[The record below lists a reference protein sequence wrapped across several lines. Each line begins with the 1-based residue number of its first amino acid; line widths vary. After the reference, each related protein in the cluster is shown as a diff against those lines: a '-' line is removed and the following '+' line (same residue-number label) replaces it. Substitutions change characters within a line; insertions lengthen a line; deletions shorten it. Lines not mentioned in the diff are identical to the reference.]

1 VDGVHFDYIRY
12 ENYAGSYG
20 AADRERF
27 ERDTQSKVDKWP
39 EGVLPKSGDRP
50 EGVRH
55 GAFLEWRVQQVS
67 NVVEACAKA
76 VRAARPDCKLS
87 AAVYPAWP
95 SHRLLVGQDWPR
107 WLKEGWIDFACPMS
121 YDAPAYY
128 DRHEQRVIA
137 QREAAGPFPLYSG
150 IGAWLQPDAVAVAD
164 QIATDRAHGVDG
176 FVLFSYTPELGEDVL
191 PRLHEGLLR

>member
-1 VDGVHFDYIRY
+1 
-12 ENYAGSYG
+12 
-20 AADRERF
+20 
-27 ERDTQSKVDKWP
+27 
-39 EGVLPKSGDRP
+39 
-50 EGVRH
+50 
-55 GAFLEWRVQQVS
+55 
-67 NVVEACAKA
+67 
-76 VRAARPDCKLS
+76 
-87 AAVYPAWP
+87 
-95 SHRLLVGQDWPR
+95 
-107 WLKEGWIDFACPMS
+107 MS